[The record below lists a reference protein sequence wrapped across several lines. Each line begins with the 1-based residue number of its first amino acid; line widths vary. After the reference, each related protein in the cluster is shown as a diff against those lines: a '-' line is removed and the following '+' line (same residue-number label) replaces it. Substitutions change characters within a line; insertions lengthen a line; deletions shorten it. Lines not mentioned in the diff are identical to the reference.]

1 MISISCPSRGRP
13 ELAKRMID
21 TAYETAASDIQ
32 FLIYLNDDDPM
43 LDEYQDTIDKKHYTI
58 GPNRSTCYSW
68 NLMAEEAKYDYVFLA
83 GDDIQFKTKHWDKI
97 MTDGFNDYPDKILM
111 AIPYDGKEKNKPK
124 KILQEKEPTL
134 IGDIPFSPSSP

>member
-43 LDEYQDTIDKKHYTI
+43 LDEYQDTIDKNFNDPKITVSIDDKEYDKF
-58 GPNRSTCYSW
+58 
-68 NLMAEEAKYDYVFLA
+68 LEMAE
-83 GDDIQFKTKHWDKI
+83 KI
-97 MTDGFNDYPDKILM
+97 
-111 AIPYDGKEKNKPK
+111 
-124 KILQEKEPTL
+124 
-134 IGDIPFSPSSP
+134 